1 MKLLTQQNEIK
12 RKKVGLYW
20 ATDIY
25 KIMHLFFQSN
35 TILIIFSS
43 LIWKIKWL
51 TVILFYY
58 FSKQFI
64 FF

>member
-25 KIMHLFFQSN
+25 KIMYLFFQSN

-43 LIWKIKWL
+43 FEK
-51 TVILFYY
+51 
-58 FSKQFI
+58 
-64 FF
+64 